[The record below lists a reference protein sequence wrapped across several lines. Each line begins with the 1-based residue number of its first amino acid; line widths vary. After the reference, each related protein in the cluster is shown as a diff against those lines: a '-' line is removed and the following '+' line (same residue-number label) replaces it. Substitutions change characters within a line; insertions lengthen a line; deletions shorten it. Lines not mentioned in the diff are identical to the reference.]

1 MKLLDP
7 ARPIMSSGEPSLVR
21 PDGTSLSCISS
32 LYASPRAE
40 GWRVQLYLT
49 KAFNRAS
56 VVHKTFGSTQELMEF
71 YEEYRDD
78 PEACLTKNFAW
89 EPEEPEVQKA
99 FSPTKTS
106 PLTMLSLEDLGL

>member
-1 MKLLDP
+1 MKFLDP
-7 ARPIMSSGEPSLVR
+7 ARPIMASGEPSLVR

-32 LYASPRAE
+32 LYASPRVE

-56 VVHKTFGSTQELMEF
+56 VVHKTFPSTQELMAF

-78 PEACLTKNFAW
+78 PEACLTKHFDW
-89 EPEEPEVQKA
+89 KLEEPEPPKVSKIP
-99 FSPTKTS
+99 S
-106 PLTMLSLEDLGL
+106 LTMFSLEDLGL

>member
-7 ARPIMSSGEPSLVR
+7 ARPIMASGEPSLVR
-21 PDGTSLSCISS
+21 PDGTSISCISS

-56 VVHKTFGSTQELMEF
+56 VVHKTFGTTQELMEF

-78 PEACLTKNFAW
+78 PEACLAKHFAW
-89 EPEEPEVQKA
+89 EPEEPEVRKT

-106 PLTMLSLEDLGL
+106 ALTMFSLEDLGL

>member
-1 MKLLDP
+1 MKFLDP
-7 ARPIMSSGEPSLVR
+7 ARPIMASGEPSLVL
-21 PDGTSLSCISS
+21 PNGSSLSCISS

-56 VVHKTFGSTQELMEF
+56 VVHKTFPSTQELMEF

-78 PEACLTKNFAW
+78 PEACLTKHFNW
-89 EPEEPEVQKA
+89 EPELPEPPKHTTK
-99 FSPTKTS
+99 FSPTI
-106 PLTMLSLEDLGL
+106 SLEDLGL